1 MFVSSLLLSTLLS
14 ISAAP
19 ADTLRQEQLEEVVV
33 KSNSARQRLRQI
45 QTGAEQV
52 QIKDLTASPQLFGE
66 QDIMRSMQLLTG
78 VKSESDA
85 SSSFQV
91 RGGTSAQNQILVDI
105 APVYNVGHLAGLFSA
120 FNSDALVSAT
130 LYKGLLPAQYG
141 GASSAVLDIIGKTG
155 NKSELHGG
163 ASIGLLAAKGTLEG
177 PIVKNK
183 ASFLVTARRS
193 YMDMFLK
200 FSPDFKRNT
209 LYFYDVNAKADWTIN
224 ENNQL
229 FLSFFTGNDRT
240 AIDEMVDI
248 RWNNLSA
255 SLKWLHHFGG
265 DSYSQSTAYYSGYQ
279 TDNGIDFLGMNIWFS
294 GHIRQT
300 GFRQDFHVSL
310 GKYAIETGF
319 QTALLNVKS
328 AEWKQVTLHEKEQR
342 RAWDNA
348 AWVNVAAPITSKLNV
363 SAGLRLSMFSP
374 LGGSLYYDIEQDGS
388 IGWYYNYGKN
398 KIVKTHTTLEPRL
411 SLNYHLS
418 PTTSIKLGYTRT
430 SQNIHALRNQSTST
444 PFDRYTMSS
453 NIVKPEVAD
462 QVSAGV
468 FFMTPNQDYD
478 FSVEAYYR
486 QIDNVLD
493 YRDGKSFA
501 SEIEIERL
509 TLAGKGKGYG
519 VELSARKNNGKLT
532 GWIGYTLSWS
542 KTKIDGINN
551 GRWYDANN
559 DRRHD
564 INIGKCKAQS
574 HMQQHIKQK
583 RHHAHPQK
591 TLTTADY
598 HTAEEQQQYKCFNNV
613 VVPVGVFHNHRTFT
627 YYIRITEKVVLMQLQ
642 TFSID
647 ILHKCRHKWY
657 RIVGKLKKWIVN
669 QLLTYTGC
677 QFLFPLCN
685 FLLVAHT
692 IFTHCFCLYAL
703 LIPFFF
709 HVCIMFLMIYKKLCL
724 TNAHTLPF
732 LNLHAASTSHIFMPL
747 VVDIPVPKR

>member
-1 MFVSSLLLSTLLS
+1 MSMP
-14 ISAAP
+14 AAT
-19 ADTLRQEQLEEVVV
+19 DTLRQEQLDEVVV

-52 QIKDLTASPQLFGE
+52 RLQDLAASPQLFGE
-66 QDIMRSMQLLTG
+66 QDVMRSLQLLTG

-155 NKSELHGG
+155 NKSEYHGG
-163 ASIGLLAAKGTLEG
+163 ASIGLLAAKGTIEG
-177 PIVKNK
+177 PIVKDK

-209 LYFYDVNAKADWTIN
+209 LYFYDINAKADWTIN
-224 ENNQL
+224 PHNQL
-229 FLSFFTGNDRT
+229 FLSFFTGKDRT
-240 AIDEMVDI
+240 GIDNMVDI
-248 RWNNLSA
+248 RWNNLST
-255 SLKWLHHFGG
+255 SLKWLHHFDGG
-265 DSYSQSTAYYSGYQ
+265 AYAQSTAYYSGYQ

-300 GFRQDFHVSL
+300 GFRQDFHAGL
-310 GKYAIETGF
+310 GKYQIDAGF

-348 AWVNVAAPITSKLNV
+348 LWVNVTTPVTELLDV
-363 SAGLRLSMFSP
+363 SAGLRLSTFSP
-374 LGGSLYYDIEQDGS
+374 LGGSLYYDIEPNGD
-388 IGWYYNYGKN
+388 IAWYYNYGKN
-398 KIVKTHTTLEPRL
+398 EIVKTHSTLEPRL
-411 SLNYHLS
+411 SVNYRLS
-418 PTTSIKLGYTRT
+418 PVASLKLAYTRT
-430 SQNIHALRNQSTST
+430 SQNVHALRNQSTST

-453 NIVKPEVAD
+453 NIIEPEVAD
-462 QVSAGV
+462 QVSGG
-468 FFMTPNQDYD
+468 FFMMTPDQDYD

-486 QIDNVLD
+486 HINNVLD

-509 TLAGKGKGYG
+509 MLAGKGKGYG
-519 VELSARKNNGKLT
+519 IELSARKNNGRLT

-542 KTKIDGINN
+542 KTKIDGINQ

-564 INIGKCKAQS
+564 INVVAMYRLDKRWSFGASWVFNSGQAFTAPSGKYMIEDNWVYYYTERNGYRAPS
-574 HMQQHIKQK
+574 YHHLDVSATWTK
-583 RHHAHPQK
+583 R
-591 TLTTADY
+591 
-598 HTAEEQQQYKCFNNV
+598 YKRNTHQL
-613 VVPVGVFHNHRTFT
+613 VFGIYN
-627 YYIRITEKVVLMQLQ
+627 
-642 TFSID
+642 
-647 ILHKCRHKWY
+647 
-657 RIVGKLKKWIVN
+657 
-669 QLLTYTGC
+669 
-677 QFLFPLCN
+677 
-685 FLLVAHT
+685 
-692 IFTHCFCLYAL
+692 LYNR
-703 LIPFFF
+703 
-709 HVCIMFLMIYKKLCL
+709 Y
-724 TNAHTLPF
+724 NPF
-732 LNLHAASTSHIFMPL
+732 LINFEDSEYGTGTKAKQYSLFGI
-747 VVDIPVPKR
+747 VPSVSFNIKF